1 VKIIPICSAD
11 SERLR
16 SNRFYR
22 FCGLDLGKGVDFLCF
37 WRVVWGLERVNFLSM
52 GLGRFFRGGGGRVG
66 RLTTYSE
73 TSYDFDMHSHAL
85 APSNFNNCF
94 IFMNI
99 VTIDV
104 LIPPNKPLRTNRM
117 FTT

>member
-1 VKIIPICSAD
+1 MFLA
-11 SERLR
+11 
-16 SNRFYR
+16 
-22 FCGLDLGKGVDFLCF
+22 CGVGAGEGEFSVDGVGSIFQ
-37 WRVVWGLERVNFLSM
+37 
-52 GLGRFFRGGGGRVG
+52 GGGGVGRVG

-104 LIPPNKPLRTNRM
+104 LIPPKKPLRTNRM

>member
-52 GLGRFFRGGGGRVG
+52 GLGRFFRGGGRVG

>member
-1 VKIIPICSAD
+1 MKIIPICSAD
-11 SERLR
+11 RERLR

-52 GLGRFFRGGGGRVG
+52 GLGRFFRGVR

-73 TSYDFDMHSHAL
+73 TIYDFDMHSHAL

>member
-1 VKIIPICSAD
+1 MFLA
-11 SERLR
+11 
-16 SNRFYR
+16 
-22 FCGLDLGKGVDFLCF
+22 CGVGAGEGEFSVDGVGSIFQ
-37 WRVVWGLERVNFLSM
+37 
-52 GLGRFFRGGGGRVG
+52 GGGGVVRVG

-104 LIPPNKPLRTNRM
+104 LIPPKKPLRTNRM

>member
-1 VKIIPICSAD
+1 MFLA
-11 SERLR
+11 
-16 SNRFYR
+16 
-22 FCGLDLGKGVDFLCF
+22 CGVGAGEGEFSVDGVGSIFQ
-37 WRVVWGLERVNFLSM
+37 
-52 GLGRFFRGGGGRVG
+52 GGGEGWRDS
-66 RLTTYSE
+66 TYSE

-104 LIPPNKPLRTNRM
+104 LIPPKKPLRTNRM

>member
-1 VKIIPICSAD
+1 M
-11 SERLR
+11 
-16 SNRFYR
+16 
-22 FCGLDLGKGVDFLCF
+22 
-37 WRVVWGLERVNFLSM
+37 WM
-52 GLGRFFRGGGGRVG
+52 GLIYHRTLLASKRALWRDS
-66 RLTTYSE
+66 TYSE
-73 TSYDFDMHSHAL
+73 TSYAFDMHSHAL

-104 LIPPNKPLRTNRM
+104 LIPPKKPLRTNSM

>member
-1 VKIIPICSAD
+1 MFLA
-11 SERLR
+11 
-16 SNRFYR
+16 
-22 FCGLDLGKGVDFLCF
+22 CGVGAGEGEFSVDGVGSIFQGGVGWGGKG
-37 WRVVWGLERVNFLSM
+37 WGDS
-52 GLGRFFRGGGGRVG
+52 
-66 RLTTYSE
+66 TYSE

-104 LIPPNKPLRTNRM
+104 LIPPKKPLRTNRM

>member
-1 VKIIPICSAD
+1 MFLA
-11 SERLR
+11 
-16 SNRFYR
+16 
-22 FCGLDLGKGVDFLCF
+22 CGVGAGEGEFSVDGVGSIFQ
-37 WRVVWGLERVNFLSM
+37 
-52 GLGRFFRGGGGRVG
+52 GGGVGRVG

-104 LIPPNKPLRTNRM
+104 LIPPKKPLRTNRM

>member
-1 VKIIPICSAD
+1 MFLA
-11 SERLR
+11 
-16 SNRFYR
+16 
-22 FCGLDLGKGVDFLCF
+22 CGVGAGEGEFSVDGVGSIFQ
-37 WRVVWGLERVNFLSM
+37 
-52 GLGRFFRGGGGRVG
+52 GGGGVVRVG

-104 LIPPNKPLRTNRM
+104 LIPPKKP
-117 FTT
+117 

>member
-1 VKIIPICSAD
+1 MFLA
-11 SERLR
+11 
-16 SNRFYR
+16 
-22 FCGLDLGKGVDFLCF
+22 CGVGAGEGEFSVDGVGSIFQ
-37 WRVVWGLERVNFLSM
+37 
-52 GLGRFFRGGGGRVG
+52 GGGRVG

-104 LIPPNKPLRTNRM
+104 LIPPKKP
-117 FTT
+117 